1 MVIINGVEQ
10 NAAGLTVEHYLETA
24 HYDSA
29 RIVVERNGEIV
40 PKTQYGQTVLN
51 DGDTVEVISFVG
63 GGGDGQYSLKGRN
76 ASCYGTAPRQGALRN
91 FC

>member
-1 MVIINGVEQ
+1 MYFYGRLPDLQLPDFLWEKSDMVFINGVEQ

-24 HYDSA
+24 NYDSA

-63 GGGDGQYSLKGRN
+63 GG
-76 ASCYGTAPRQGALRN
+76 
-91 FC
+91 

>member
-1 MVIINGVEQ
+1 MYFYGRLPDLQLPDFLWEKSDMVIINGVEQ
-10 NAAGLTVEHYLETA
+10 NAAGLTVERYLETA
-24 HYDSA
+24 NYDSA

-63 GGGDGQYSLKGRN
+63 GG
-76 ASCYGTAPRQGALRN
+76 
-91 FC
+91 